1 MSYTQITKAKFS
13 SLLKLAVTSSNK
25 AAAAFHE
32 AGLFA
37 VYQSIAHGNT
47 TPALDLIQAMPK
59 SQRRESM
66 IKWLEDLS
74 WCRFKRDAKG
84 NIEGIK
90 LHKAKTITIELLDSH
105 MEKIMSIPYYEYSK
119 EAKPEKPVWNFFDKL
134 ADLIKQ
140 AEKHMEKGDN
150 SVIDP
155 TDLDAVKTL
164 AIKLALKHTGN
175 VEHAQ

>member
-13 SLLKLAVTSSNK
+13 RLLKMAVSSSNK

-47 TPALDLIQAMPK
+47 TPALDLVQVMPK

-74 WCRFKRDAKG
+74 WCTFTRG
-84 NIEGIK
+84 NAGAITGVK
-90 LHKAKTITIELLDSH
+90 LHKRKAIQIELLDSH
-105 MEKIMSIPYYEYSK
+105 MEKLMTIPYYEYSK
-119 EAKPEKPVWNFFDKL
+119 ESSQKSRSGTS
-134 ADLIKQ
+134 LI
-140 AEKHMEKGDN
+140 
-150 SVIDP
+150 SSL
-155 TDLDAVKTL
+155 T
-164 AIKLALKHTGN
+164 
-175 VEHAQ
+175 